1 MTAHERR
8 QRSSGPDRQVVN
20 RLLPVWLA
28 ETERHDPDAAR
39 RAREGW
45 ESGALAEDSAQDLAT
60 WVTARITD
68 TAFNADEGPSVDGP
82 VRITPAD
89 KESVHRWLASRG
101 HHV

>member
-8 QRSSGPDRQVVN
+8 RPPGSDRRVVD

-28 ETERHDPDAAR
+28 ETEHHDPAAAR

-45 ESGALAEDSAQDLAT
+45 ESGALSEDAAQDLAT

-68 TAFNADEGPSVDGP
+68 TAFNDEEGPSVDGP
-82 VRITPAD
+82 ARITPAD
-89 KESVHRWLASRG
+89 KESVHRWLAARG